1 VDFSLNS
8 DHEMVRDMAREFL
21 AAAVDHAALLKPGAS
36 VADSGAEALW
46 SKMVELGW
54 PGLIIPEA
62 QGGAGM
68 SALEAA
74 LIATEIG
81 RALGS
86 APLLGSYGATWA
98 LLKAGSSAQ
107 QQRLLPQIATGAVR
121 VAFADGQAG
130 VVAAPDGT
138 LSGEIPIVADASGA
152 DHLVVVT
159 KQGEFFLI
167 DASLARI
174 ERLPWRDITRDV
186 CRVRLLDVAAERL
199 PHGDLVAWHWVR
211 DRLWMM
217 LAAESAGGLHAT
229 LDATVAY
236 AKERVAFG
244 KPIGA
249 FQAIKHQLA
258 EMKGDAEA
266 VAVAVLYAGWAL
278 SVEDDRAPLAAA
290 MAQAAASEAYRDA
303 TFRSIQIFGA
313 IGFTWE
319 MRNHLYFKR
328 ARANA
333 EMLGGPAVQREAVI
347 AFLEGAA

>member
-1 VDFSLNS
+1 MDFSLNS

-21 AAAVDHAALLKPGAS
+21 AAAVDHAPLLIPGAS
-36 VADSGAEALW
+36 VADSGSDALW
-46 SKMVELGW
+46 ARMVELGW

-62 QGGAGM
+62 LGGAGM
-68 SALEAA
+68 SALEAT
-74 LIATEIG
+74 LIATELG
-81 RALGS
+81 RALGA

-98 LLKAGSSAQ
+98 ILKTGSSAQ
-107 QQRLLPQIATGAVR
+107 QQRLLPLVATGAVR
-121 VAFADGQAG
+121 LALADGQGG
-130 VVAAPDGT
+130 VVESGGR
-138 LSGEIPIVADASGA
+138 LSGEIAIVADAMGA
-152 DHLVVVT
+152 DQLVVVT
-159 KQGEFFLI
+159 RQDTFYLI
-167 DASLARI
+167 DASHAEI

-186 CRVRLLDVAAERL
+186 CRVRLSNVAAERL
-199 PHGDLVAWHWVR
+199 PNGDTAAWRWVR

-236 AKERVAFG
+236 AKERIAFG

-258 EMKGDAEA
+258 DMKGQVEA
-266 VAVAVLYAGWAL
+266 VSVAVLSAGWAL
-278 SVEDDRAPLAAA
+278 SVEDERAPLAAA

-319 MRNHLYFKR
+319 MKNHLYFKR

-333 EMLGGPAVQREAVI
+333 EMLGSPAVQREAVI
-347 AFLEGAA
+347 AFLEAAA

>member
-1 VDFSLNS
+1 
-8 DHEMVRDMAREFL
+8 MVRNMAHEFL
-21 AAAVDHAALLKPGAS
+21 GAAVDLAPLLKPGTS
-36 VADSGAEALW
+36 VADSGCDALW
-46 SKMVELGW
+46 SRMVELGW

-62 QGGAGM
+62 LGGAGM
-68 SALEAA
+68 STLEAA
-74 LIATEIG
+74 LIATEMG

-86 APLLGSYGATWA
+86 APLFGSYAATWA
-98 LLKAGSSAQ
+98 LLKAGSSEQ
-107 QQRLLPQIATGAVR
+107 QQRLFPQIATGTIRMALVGGPDR
-121 VAFADGQAG
+121 
-130 VVAAPDGT
+130 VVAAPDGR
-138 LSGEIPIVADASGA
+138 LSGEIPIVVDASGA
-152 DHLVVVT
+152 DQLVVVT
-159 KQGEFFLI
+159 GRGEFWLI
-167 DASLARI
+167 DASHAEI
-174 ERLPWRDITRDV
+174 ERLAWRDITRDV
-186 CRVRLLDVAAERL
+186 CRVRLTDVAAERL
-199 PHGDLVAWHWVR
+199 PHGNAAAWRWVR
-211 DRLWMM
+211 DRLWLM
-217 LAAESAGGLHAT
+217 LAAESAGGLQAT

-236 AKERVAFG
+236 AKERIAFG

-258 EMKGDAEA
+258 DMKGQAEA

-278 SVEDDRAPLAAA
+278 SAEDSRAPLAAA

-333 EMLGGPAVQREAVI
+333 ELLGSPAVQREAVI